1 MSKKHR
7 NQNIQRR
14 DNTTPNPIA
23 VWLTDGDSL
32 ACTGYTSLADNP
44 EIMTACH
51 KIAELIGSLT
61 IHLMANTEKG
71 DQRIINELSRKID
84 IEPEMHMTR
93 STWMNAIV
101 MNLMLYGKGNSIVI
115 PHTYNGFLQNL
126 EPIGADRVSFN
137 PIGYRDYKV
146 VVDGKERNPES
157 LLHFVLNPDKIY
169 LWKGKGLTV
178 CLKDLA
184 ENLKQAATTE
194 KGFMESKWKPS
205 VIVKVDALTEEFSN
219 PTGRQ
224 KLLDSYV
231 KSAKVGEP
239 WLIPAQQFEV
249 EQVKPLSLAD
259 LAIADTVQLNKRAV
273 AAILGVPPFLLGVG
287 EYNQAAWNNF
297 VLNTIKPICIS
308 IQQELTKKLII
319 SEKMYF
325 KFNVLS
331 LLDWDIKSI
340 YEVFGGLADKG
351 IVTPNEVRDRIGM
364 NQLEGLDTLRIL
376 ENYIPVDDIG
386 NQKKLTSAGG
396 ADNE

>member
-1 MSKKHR
+1 MSKKNKNR
-7 NQNIQRR
+7 NIQQKR
-14 DNTTPNPIA
+14 DAGTSSPIA
-23 VWLTDGDSL
+23 VWLNDDSL

-61 IHLMANTEKG
+61 IHLMANTERG

-93 STWMNAIV
+93 STWIQAIV
-101 MNLMLYGKGNSIVI
+101 MNLLLYGKGNSIVV
-115 PHTYNGFLQNL
+115 PHTYGGILQNL
-126 EPIGADRVSFN
+126 EPIGASRVTFN

-146 VVDGKERNPES
+146 VVDGKARSPENV
-157 LLHFVLNPDKIY
+157 LHFVFNPDKNY

-178 CLKDLA
+178 CLQDLA
-184 ENLKQAATTE
+184 EVLKQASRTE

-205 VIVKVDALTEEFSN
+205 VIVKVDALTEEFSS
-219 PTGRQ
+219 PQGRE

-231 KSAKVGEP
+231 KSANVGEP
-239 WLIPAQQFEV
+239 WLIPAQQFDV

-259 LAIADTVQLNKRAV
+259 LAIADTVQINKRTIAS
-273 AAILGVPPFLLGVG
+273 IIGVPPFVLGVG
-287 EYNQAAWNNF
+287 EYNKEAWNNF
-297 VLNTIKPICIS
+297 ILNTIKPICIA
-308 IQQELTKKLII
+308 IQQELTNKLII
-319 SEKMYF
+319 SEKMYL

-351 IVTPNEVRDRIGM
+351 IVTPNEVRDRVGM
-364 NQLEGLDTLRIL
+364 NQLDGLDTLRIL

-386 NQKKLTSAGG
+386 NQKKLNKGVSN
-396 ADNE
+396 NE

>member
-1 MSKKHR
+1 MSKKNKNKNISQQR
-7 NQNIQRR
+7 N
-14 DNTTPNPIA
+14 TGTPNPIA

-93 STWMNAIV
+93 STWIQAIV
-101 MNLMLYGKGNSIVI
+101 MNLLLYGKGNSIVV

-126 EPIGADRVSFN
+126 EPIGAGRVDFD

-146 VVDGKERNPES
+146 IVDGKARSPEN
-157 LLHFVLNPDKIY
+157 LLHFVFNPDKTY
-169 LWKGKGLTV
+169 MWKGKGLTV

-184 ENLKQAATTE
+184 DNLKQAAKTE

-219 PTGRQ
+219 PAGRE

-231 KSAKVGEP
+231 KSANVGEP
-239 WLIPAQQFEV
+239 WLIPAQQFDV

-259 LAIADTVQLNKRAV
+259 LAIADTVQINKRTV

-287 EYNQAAWNNF
+287 EYNKDAWNNF
-297 VLNTIKPICIS
+297 IQNTIKPICIS
-308 IQQELTKKLII
+308 IQQELTKKLIV
-319 SEKMYF
+319 SEKMYLR
-325 KFNVLS
+325 FNVLS

-351 IVTPNEVRDRIGM
+351 IVTPNEVRDRVGL
-364 NQLEGLDTLRIL
+364 NQLDGLDTLRIL

-386 NQKKLTSAGG
+386 NQKKLNKG
-396 ADNE
+396 ANNGE

>member
-1 MSKKHR
+1 MSKKNKNR
-7 NQNIQRR
+7 NIQQKR
-14 DNTTPNPIA
+14 DAGTSSPIA
-23 VWLTDGDSL
+23 VWLNDDSL

-61 IHLMANTEKG
+61 IHLMANTERG

-93 STWMNAIV
+93 STWIQAIV
-101 MNLMLYGKGNSIVI
+101 MNLLLYGKGNSIVV
-115 PHTYNGFLQNL
+115 PHTYGGILQNL
-126 EPIGADRVSFN
+126 EPISASRVTFN

-146 VVDGKERNPES
+146 VVDGKARSPENV
-157 LLHFVLNPDKIY
+157 LHFVFNPDKTY

-178 CLKDLA
+178 CLQDLA
-184 ENLKQAATTE
+184 EVLKQASKTE

-205 VIVKVDALTEEFSN
+205 VIVKVDALTEEFSS
-219 PTGRQ
+219 PQGRE

-231 KSAKVGEP
+231 KSANVGEP
-239 WLIPAQQFEV
+239 WLIPAQQFDV

-259 LAIADTVQLNKRAV
+259 LAIADTVQINKRTIAS
-273 AAILGVPPFLLGVG
+273 IIGVPPFVLGVG
-287 EYNQAAWNNF
+287 EYNKEAWNNF
-297 VLNTIKPICIS
+297 ILNTIKPICIA

-319 SEKMYF
+319 SEKMYL

-351 IVTPNEVRDRIGM
+351 IVTPNEVRDRVGM
-364 NQLEGLDTLRIL
+364 NQLDGLDTLRIL

-386 NQKKLTSAGG
+386 NQKKLNKGVSN
-396 ADNE
+396 NE

>member
-1 MSKKHR
+1 MSKKNKNR
-7 NQNIQRR
+7 NIQQKR
-14 DNTTPNPIA
+14 DNTTPSPIA
-23 VWLTDGDSL
+23 VWLSDGDTL
-32 ACTGYTSLADNP
+32 ACAGYTNLADNP

-84 IEPEMHMTR
+84 IDPEMHMTR
-93 STWMNAIV
+93 TTWMQAIV
-101 MNLMLYGKGNSIVI
+101 MNLLLYGKGNSIVV
-115 PHTYNGFLQNL
+115 PHTYNGYLQNL
-126 EPIGADRVSFN
+126 EPISADRVSFKY
-137 PIGYRDYKV
+137 IGYRDYKV
-146 VVDGKERNPES
+146 MVDGKERSPDS
-157 LLHFVLNPDKIY
+157 LLHFVFNPDKTY

-184 ENLKQAATTE
+184 DNLKQAAKTE

-219 PTGRQ
+219 PSGRQ

-231 KSAKVGEP
+231 KSANVGEP
-239 WLIPAQQFEV
+239 WLIPAQQFDV

-259 LAIADTVQLNKRAV
+259 LAISDTVEINKRTV

-287 EYNQAAWNNF
+287 EYNKEAWNNF
-297 VLNTIKPICIS
+297 IQNTIKPICIS
-308 IQQELTKKLII
+308 IQQELTKKLIV
-319 SEKMYF
+319 SEKMYL

-351 IVTPNEVRDRIGM
+351 IVTPNEVRDRVGM
-364 NQLEGLDTLRIL
+364 TQLEGLDTLRIL

-386 NQKKLTSAGG
+386 NQKKLNNGG
-396 ADNE
+396 GTDE

>member
-1 MSKKHR
+1 MGKKR
-7 NQNIQRR
+7 KNKIIQQKR
-14 DNTTPNPIA
+14 DTGTPNPLA
-23 VWLTDGDSL
+23 VWLTDSDTL
-32 ACTGYTSLADNP
+32 ACTGYTSLSDNP

-61 IHLMANTEKG
+61 IHLMANTERG

-84 IEPEMHMTR
+84 IDPEMHMTR
-93 STWMNAIV
+93 STWVQAIV
-101 MNLMLYGKGNSIVI
+101 MNLLLYGKGNSVVV
-115 PHTYNGFLQNL
+115 PHTYGGNIQNL
-126 EPIGADRVSFN
+126 EPIGASRVAFE

-146 VVDGKERNPES
+146 VIDGKIKSPDNV
-157 LLHFVLNPDKIY
+157 LHLVLNPDKTY

-184 ENLKQAATTE
+184 ENLKQAAATE

-219 PTGRQ
+219 PIGRQ
-224 KLLDSYV
+224 KLLKSYV
-231 KSAKVGEP
+231 ESSNVGEP

-259 LAIADTVQLNKRAV
+259 LAISDTVQLNKRTV

-287 EYNQAAWNNF
+287 EYNKDAWNNF
-297 VLNTIKPICIS
+297 INNTIKPICIS
-308 IQQELTKKLII
+308 IQQELTKKLIV
-319 SEKMYF
+319 SEKMYL

-364 NQLEGLDTLRIL
+364 NQLDGLDQLRIL

-386 NQKKLTSAGG
+386 NQKKLTTGG
-396 ADNE
+396 E

>member
-1 MSKKHR
+1 MSKKNKNR
-7 NQNIQRR
+7 NIQQKR

-23 VWLTDGDSL
+23 VWLSDGDTL
-32 ACTGYTSLADNP
+32 ACVGYTNLADNP

-93 STWMNAIV
+93 TTWMQAIV
-101 MNLMLYGKGNSIVI
+101 MNLLLYGKGNSIVV
-115 PHTYNGFLQNL
+115 PHTYNGYLQNL
-126 EPIGADRVSFN
+126 EPISADRVSFKY
-137 PIGYRDYKV
+137 IGYRDYKV
-146 VVDGKERNPES
+146 MIDGKERSPDN
-157 LLHFVLNPDKIY
+157 LLHFVFNPDKTY

-184 ENLKQAATTE
+184 DNLKQAAKTE

-219 PTGRQ
+219 PTGWQ

-231 KSAKVGEP
+231 ESANVGEP
-239 WLIPAQQFEV
+239 WLIPAQQFDV

-259 LAIADTVQLNKRAV
+259 LAISDTVEINKRTV

-287 EYNQAAWNNF
+287 EYNKEAWNNF
-297 VLNTIKPICIS
+297 IQNTIKPICIS
-308 IQQELTKKLII
+308 IQQELTKKLIV
-319 SEKMYF
+319 SEKMYL

-351 IVTPNEVRDRIGM
+351 IVTPNEVRDRVGM
-364 NQLEGLDTLRIL
+364 TQLEGLDTLRIL

-386 NQKKLTSAGG
+386 NQKKLNNGG
-396 ADNE
+396 GTDE